1 MQKSHTYTVNEALQ
15 KLQNYCAY
23 QERCHSEVQQKLKDM
38 NMIPEAI
45 DQIIVSL
52 INDNY
57 LNETRFAQT
66 FVRGK
71 FRIKKW
77 GKHRLTLELKK
88 KGISKFN
95 IKKAIGEIE
104 DSEYITVFNNLAKKR
119 SLQIKETNKTKK
131 KRKLAD
137 YLLYRGWESHLV
149 YEKLKELIPNT

>member
-45 DQIIVSL
+45 DQIIVAL
-52 INDNY
+52 INDGY

-71 FRIKKW
+71 FKIKNW
-77 GKHRLTLELKK
+77 GRHRLTSELKK

-95 IKKAIGEIE
+95 INKAISEI
-104 DSEYITVFNNLAKKR
+104 DKDEYIAVFNNLAEKR
-119 SLQIKETNKTKK
+119 NLQLKETNKTKR

-149 YEKLKELIPNT
+149 YEKVNELV

>member
-1 MQKSHTYTVNEALQ
+1 MVHKSHTYTVNEALQ

-104 DSEYITVFNNLAKKR
+104 EDEYITVFNNLAKKR

-149 YEKLKELIPNT
+149 YEKVNELV

>member
-137 YLLYRGWESHLV
+137 YLLYRGWESHMV
-149 YEKLKELIPNT
+149 YEKVNELV

>member
-1 MQKSHTYTVNEALQ
+1 
-15 KLQNYCAY
+15 
-23 QERCHSEVQQKLKDM
+23 
-38 NMIPEAI
+38 MIPEAI

-104 DSEYITVFNNLAKKR
+104 EDEYITVFNNLAKKR

-149 YEKLKELIPNT
+149 YEKVNELV